1 MATTDQITL
10 QSNIKTHTKDDLT
23 KYALFLGGT
32 NVAHEVLQCYDP
44 LRTGYGR
51 LFMVRKPVFL
61 IDDKMGI
68 SNKFNKFKHI
78 LEYGNTAI
86 QGLTDVSVNFAQIQG
101 GYNAKSFEIP
111 TSAQDNSNTF
121 TVQVY
126 EFSGSP
132 VREVITHW
140 INGTTDLLTG
150 LTHYNGAETEK
161 LQANNT
167 AEFIYVATDN
177 TGQNIEYA
185 CFLAN
190 CFPGGINT
198 DAFNYTS
205 GEHNLVQTDIE
216 FHCTKYESLQINK
229 VAEKLLKKYRIVT
242 NSLNFHSGIGTEA
255 KGLGYGNAQ
264 DFNVQKGIL
273 EQTDNETLDEYKISY
288 NEYGTNYNHG
298 EPLMFNSYSGHTRL
312 V

>member
-1 MATTDQITL
+1 MAVTDQITL
-10 QSNIKTHTKDDLT
+10 QSNIKTHNKDDLT

-51 LFMVRKPVFL
+51 LFMVRKPIFL
-61 IDDKMGI
+61 IDTI
-68 SNKFNKFKHI
+68 PNKLTKFKHI
-78 LEYGNTAI
+78 LEYGNTSI
-86 QGLTDVSVNFAQIQG
+86 NGLTDVSVNFAQIQG

-111 TSAQDNSNTF
+111 TMAQDNSNTF

-140 INGTTDLLTG
+140 INGTSDLLTG
-150 LTHYNGAETEK
+150 LTHYNGSTIEK

-177 TGQNIEYA
+177 TGEKIEYA

-198 DAFNYTS
+198 DAFNYNS

-216 FHCTKYESLQINK
+216 FHCTKYESLQVNR
-229 VAEKLLKKYRIVT
+229 VAQKLLNKYRIVT
-242 NSLNFHSGIGTEA
+242 NSLNFHSGIQTSSASNIGDT
-255 KGLGYGNAQ
+255 NAQ
-264 DFNVQKGIL
+264 DYNVKTGLL
-273 EQTDNETLDEYKISY
+273 ERTDNADLWEYQVSY
-288 NEYGTNYNHG
+288 DDTVTTGYEKTKYDRNQ
-298 EPLMFNSYSGHTRL
+298 PLLFDGDLS
-312 V
+312 

>member
-1 MATTDQITL
+1 VDSLLLISRKENPVSLWESFRKNVFEKRVRPVPGSVLRCDLAGG
-10 QSNIKTHTKDDLT
+10 IKLLSGLAGSICHTGIYLGNDKIAEVSPVNGRARVRIVDPDE
-23 KYALFLGGT
+23 FLSGDSDSL
-32 NVAHEVLQCYDP
+32 N
-44 LRTGYGR
+44 RTG
-51 LFMVRKPVFL
+51 
-61 IDDKMGI
+61 
-68 SNKFNKFKHI
+68 
-78 LEYGNTAI
+78 A
-86 QGLTDVSVNFAQIQG
+86 
-101 GYNAKSFEIP
+101 
-111 TSAQDNSNTF
+111 
-121 TVQVY
+121 
-126 EFSGSP
+126 
-132 VREVITHW
+132 
-140 INGTTDLLTG
+140 
-150 LTHYNGAETEK
+150 
-161 LQANNT
+161 
-167 AEFIYVATDN
+167 FIYVATDN
-177 TGQNIEYA
+177 TGEQIEYA

-255 KGLGYGNAQ
+255 KDLGYGNAQ